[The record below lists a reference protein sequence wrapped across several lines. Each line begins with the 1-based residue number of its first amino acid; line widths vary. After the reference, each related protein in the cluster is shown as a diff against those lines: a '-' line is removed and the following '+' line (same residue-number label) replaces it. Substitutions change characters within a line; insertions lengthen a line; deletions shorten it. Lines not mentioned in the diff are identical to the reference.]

1 MSDAEITAKLNK
13 FIEKALEWGD
23 RIPIGVLLKNET
35 VPPYEDRILQ
45 RIPFYREAPPAKQ
58 TIADDQGR
66 PMIDLTKFLEE
77 LKVT

>member
-1 MSDAEITAKLNK
+1 MSDVEITEKLNR
-13 FIEKALEWGD
+13 FVEKALEWGD

-35 VPPYEDRILQ
+35 VPSYEDRILQ
-45 RIPFYREAPPAKQ
+45 RIPFYRETPPANQ
-58 TIADDQGR
+58 TIADSQGR